1 MNILKANK
9 YIIFTEGSAKVAKN
23 KSEIMIFFSTSFSK
37 HFKKHS
43 LIN

>member
-23 KSEIMIFFSTSFSK
+23 KSEIMIFLAL
-37 HFKKHS
+37 HS
-43 LIN
+43 LNILKNIF